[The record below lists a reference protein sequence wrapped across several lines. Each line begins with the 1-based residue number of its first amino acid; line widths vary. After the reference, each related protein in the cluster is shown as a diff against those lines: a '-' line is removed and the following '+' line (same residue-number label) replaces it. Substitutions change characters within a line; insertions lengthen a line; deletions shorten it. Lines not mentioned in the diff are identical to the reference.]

1 MSRGRRALGLLAGIA
16 LGVAACSGGTG
27 TEISGDGPQDP
38 VDAETARVASQP
50 LLDLAVD
57 LEQQLAAASPGADLA
72 VAPLPVAMSLSQA
85 RSGAGDDTAVELD
98 HVLHT
103 PDGPDGA
110 EELASGLSSLDRL
123 LATRAGEQ
131 SDSTGRTGRVSID
144 LAQSLWLQKGT
155 TIDRTWLDELATTWG
170 TGVRTTDF
178 RSDPETARKAV
189 NSWVADA
196 TDDHIDQL
204 APRGS
209 ISPGTRILAAGAAY
223 LKAPW
228 GTPFSDTETR
238 LGPFRH
244 LDGSV
249 TTVSMMR
256 NPDLADARYGAGDGW
271 VAVDVP
277 YLGRSLWMTIIV
289 PDDGRFAEVERGLDG
304 PRLHDLLTG
313 LRPEAVDL
321 TLPKFAFTTDTPLTD
336 ALRSLG
342 LTTAMDRLD
351 ADFSGI
357 SREQLSLTSVLH
369 QTYLAVAEQGT
380 EATATSPR
388 PPATTHDT
396 HDPCRFEHH
405 RHGRPRD
412 PRHHGRWVDHVHHV
426 AATTGDG
433 TASTPGAEVVAVDR
447 PFLVLVRDRP
457 TSAPLFYGRVLTP
470 NG

>member
-1 MSRGRRALGLLAGIA
+1 
-16 LGVAACSGGTG
+16 
-27 TEISGDGPQDP
+27 
-38 VDAETARVASQP
+38 
-50 LLDLAVD
+50 
-57 LEQQLAAASPGADLA
+57 
-72 VAPLPVAMSLSQA
+72 
-85 RSGAGDDTAVELD
+85 
-98 HVLHT
+98 
-103 PDGPDGA
+103 
-110 EELASGLSSLDRL
+110 
-123 LATRAGEQ
+123 
-131 SDSTGRTGRVSID
+131 
-144 LAQSLWLQKGT
+144 
-155 TIDRTWLDELATTWG
+155 
-170 TGVRTTDF
+170 
-178 RSDPETARKAV
+178 V

-196 TDDHIDQL
+196 TDGHIDQL

-228 GTPFSDTETR
+228 VTPFSDTETR

-256 NPDLADARYGAGDGW
+256 NPDLANARYGAGDGW
-271 VAVDVP
+271 VAVDLP

-313 LRPEAVDL
+313 LGPEAVDL

-342 LTTAMDRLD
+342 LTTAMDRLR

-357 SREQLSLTSVLH
+357 SREPLSLTSVLH
-369 QTYLAVAEQGT
+369 QTFLAVAEQGT

-388 PPATTHDT
+388 PPATT
-396 HDPCRFEHH
+396 
-405 RHGRPRD
+405 
-412 PRHHGRWVDHVHHV
+412 
-426 AATTGDG
+426 ATTPTTRATGGTGTTDTTAGGPTTSTTTSGG
-433 TASTPGAEVVAVDR
+433 TASAPDAQVVTVDR